1 MSEQNDA
8 GESMVQGTR
17 RQVLGG
23 ATAALLATMVG
34 LKATYAQDKTLKVGL
49 IMPNY
54 DQLRWRNADQAFFE
68 KEAATLGI
76 EVLAQSSEANEA
88 LQASQVENML
98 TQGIDVLVLTPVNA
112 NAAAG
117 LVRKATAAGV
127 PVINYNFLI
136 DKADVVCFLGRD
148 AIDMGEKIAQAAIE
162 AHPKGNYVIAA
173 GDEST
178 SVARETRQGYLNII
192 QPLIDKG
199 DITLVSDQY
208 NKNWSTDS
216 ARAQLENALTKN
228 NNDIVAVLCGNDGTA
243 YGAIQAL
250 QAQGL
255 GGKVWVNGID
265 AEPRAQE
272 LITQGLMALSN
283 FTAFDQMGVE
293 AAKAAAAV
301 GAGKAIA
308 SNDTVN
314 NGAKDI
320 PWIKIINFNITKDNL
335 AQSAIDYP
343 WWFAAKI

>member
-1 MSEQNDA
+1 MTSIETVLGA
-8 GESMVQGTR
+8 PTR

-23 ATAALLATMVG
+23 AAVGLLAALAGFKT
-34 LKATYAQDKTLKVGL
+34 ARAQDRKLKVGL

-68 KEAATLGI
+68 KQAAALGI
-76 EVLAQSSEANEA
+76 EVLAQSSDANEQ

-117 LVRKATAAGV
+117 LVRKARQADV

-136 DKADVVCFLGRD
+136 DKADCVCFLGRD
-148 AIDMGEKIAQAAIE
+148 AVEMGEKIAKAAVE

-173 GDEST
+173 GEEST
-178 SVARETRQGYLNII
+178 SVARETRQGYLNVI
-192 QPLIDKG
+192 QPLIDRG
-199 DITLVSDQY
+199 DIKLVSDQF
-208 NKNWSTDS
+208 NKNWSTDT
-216 ARAQLENALTKN
+216 ARAQVENALTVN
-228 NNDIVAVLCGNDGTA
+228 SNDVAVVLCGNDGTA

-255 GGKVWVNGID
+255 AGKVWVNGID

-272 LITQGLMALSN
+272 LIRQGLMALSN

-293 AAKAAAAV
+293 AAKAASEV
-301 GAGKAIA
+301 GNGREVKAEA
-308 SNDTVN
+308 TVN

-320 PWIKIINFNITKDNL
+320 PWIKILNFNVTKDNME
-335 AQSAIDYP
+335 QSAKDYP
-343 WWFAAKI
+343 WWFNNKA